1 MAEGTRMNQLMETVA
16 TLKKA
21 VEKNEAQAAKNYSE
35 LQSKLDGIA
44 PELLKTM
51 EGSSSMGECKF
62 ELLLEKVSSL
72 AQAVEAIKLPS

>member
-16 TLKKA
+16 ALKKA

-51 EGSSSMGECKF
+51 EGSSSMDERKF